1 MSLKNFSWVVPSKL
15 SGSSMPKCTGEES
28 DIEWLADQ
36 GVRTLVSLT
45 LPQGPVEEICGR
57 SGLAWIYFPIPD
69 FGVPRKS
76 DEFASLVEELV
87 TSIQSEKP
95 VCVHCHAGIGRTGL
109 VLSCVLGKLFS
120 LSPWSAISAVRKVRP
135 AIETSEQE
143 NFIQQFLRDYEN

>member
-15 SGSSMPKCTGEES
+15 SGSSIPKCSGDES

-36 GVRTLVSLT
+36 GVKTLVSLT
-45 LPQGPVEEICGR
+45 LPQGPVEEICSR

-69 FGVPRKS
+69 FGVPQDLEKFS
-76 DEFASLVEELV
+76 TLVDDLV
-87 TSIQSEKP
+87 VKIQNEKP

-120 LSPWSAISAVRKVRP
+120 ISSWSAISAVRKIRP

-143 NFIQQFLRDYEN
+143 HFIQQFLRNYED